1 MYVKVGE
8 LVNTHGIKGE
18 VRIISDFKYKNDVF
32 KTNNNLYI
40 GKNKEKLQINSYR
53 KHKIFDMVT
62 FKGIN
67 NINDVLIYKGEF
79 VYINKEE
86 IKIDGYY
93 DEDLIGLDVYSNDK
107 YIGKVSNILK
117 GIKNDNLVVENNNRS
132 LIPNISE
139 FIEKIDLEN
148 KKIYIKEIEGLINEN
163 WYFKSIS

>member
-1 MYVKVGE
+1 ME
-8 LVNTHGIKGE
+8 LIYIGKIVNTHGLKGE
-18 VRIISDFKYKNDVF
+18 MRIISDFKYKNEVF
-32 KTNNNLYI
+32 KINNKIFVNDNEYT
-40 GKNKEKLQINSYR
+40 INSYR

-163 WYFKSIS
+163 